1 MLFKM
6 VRLKSILDDI
16 MQLDYTSREMILEIL
31 QKRQIES
38 RRELMADNAK
48 KSVKEYH
55 AGKTQPLPLAET
67 LNRLHS
73 L

>member
-1 MLFKM
+1 M
-6 VRLKSILDDI
+6 VTLNSTLEDI

-38 RRELMADNAK
+38 RRELMANNAK
-48 KSVKEYH
+48 KSLKEYRT
-55 AGKTQPLPLAET
+55 GKIQPMSLEET
-67 LNRLHS
+67 LSRLHS

>member
-1 MLFKM
+1 MATLNST
-6 VRLKSILDDI
+6 LEDI
-16 MQLDYTSREMILEIL
+16 MKLDYTSREMILEIL

-38 RRELMADNAK
+38 RRELMAKNAK
-48 KSVKEYH
+48 KSLKEYRS
-55 AGKTQPLPLAET
+55 GKTQPMSLEET